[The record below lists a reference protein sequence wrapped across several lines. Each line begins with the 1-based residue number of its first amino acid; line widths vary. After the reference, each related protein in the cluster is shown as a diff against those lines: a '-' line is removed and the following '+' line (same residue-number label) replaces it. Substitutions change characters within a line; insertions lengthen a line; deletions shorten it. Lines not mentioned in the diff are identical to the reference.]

1 VNRAIEALAAAVDSE
16 APREQRAH
24 EAAQIVKDTNRVY
37 RWVGIYD
44 VGDDEIVLISD
55 TGKQP
60 PARVRLGVEAGLCGQ
75 AVRTRATVATGSE
88 VIVPILGA
96 ESGIV
101 IGTLNVEGDR
111 VDAFAPETVGFLEE
125 CAAKLRPLYD

>member
-1 VNRAIEALAAAVDSE
+1 VNRTIEALAAAVDSA
-16 APREQRAH
+16 APREQRAR
-24 EAAQIVKDTNRVY
+24 EAAAIVKNADRAY

-44 VGDDEIVLISD
+44 VGDDEVALISHS
-55 TGKQP
+55 GEQP
-60 PARVRLGVEAGLCGQ
+60 SSE
-75 AVRTRATVATGSE
+75 AVRTGATVVAGPE

-101 IGTLNVEGDR
+101 IGTLDVQSDR
-111 VDAFAPETVGFLEE
+111 IDAFSSDAVAFLEE